1 MAQGGTLH
9 AVTQS
14 QGRRHGQ
21 AVATTNHTTESIHKA
36 AFGPFRLSLSAS
48 PFPLASSTTCPM
60 LTTEEGRPPKSP
72 AMDTAQA
79 KDTVDSMLENPPLIL
94 ELMKAVA
101 SFISVGQK
109 QASGYP
115 FLSQSLSK
123 MASECDSAISMLQ
136 EYMPPHLMVALQ
148 TPPDSTSPTP
158 GAPGPPR
165 IPMLDLLPPLRLSI
179 GQFDTEEPAPYNGS
193 RDSGSHNLGST
204 SQLSTA
210 TRPVEFPGDKEPR
223 LTQNQPGEECQT
235 IEQASHTVIPF
246 LEGGW
251 LSTPSDDE
259 IVRELSRFPLASSSR
274 SEETSSQPPT
284 TCIPFPECLG
294 TVFTPTTG
302 NGDLLEG
309 YSSSFHTNGT
319 DQSGMFFGAQ
329 ILEEQLQA
337 LCRTDPGQH
346 ESFLECTTPV
356 SPCQQHGTSTPIR
369 PGLEGA
375 TGGCLTNSYA
385 PPTMP
390 LEPMTLLSEANLLT
404 SAAPDTCCPADLTV
418 VPPDPEADLA
428 NAAVSTTET
437 GDTETAST
445 CVSAD
450 AEEQANL
457 SQTRQGDTR
466 ADFSA
471 TETATKRKR
480 PSDRDDPFP
489 KRRKVQLEAVEVKL
503 TVDAP
508 SYLLGADHCSWVHET
523 TGESSV
529 VAFNDLQETSRVG
542 VRVCDVQSDQED
554 QTIWLYH
561 DDGRKNWKWRGTGE
575 GGRSLGVA
583 KVTLSC
589 LVQKPGRGPFEG
601 TYLS

>member
-1 MAQGGTLH
+1 
-9 AVTQS
+9 
-14 QGRRHGQ
+14 
-21 AVATTNHTTESIHKA
+21 
-36 AFGPFRLSLSAS
+36 
-48 PFPLASSTTCPM
+48 M

-72 AMDTAQA
+72 AMDAAQA
-79 KDTVDSMLENPPLIL
+79 KETADSMLEDPPLIL

-109 QASGYP
+109 EASGYP

-123 MASECDSAISMLQ
+123 MASECDSVISMLQ
-136 EYMPPHLMVALQ
+136 KFVSPHLMDVALQ

-158 GAPGPPR
+158 RAPGPPR
-165 IPMLDLLPPLRLSI
+165 IPMFDLLPPLRLST
-179 GQFDTEEPAPYNGS
+179 GHFDTEGPAPYNGS

-210 TRPVEFPGDKEPR
+210 TRPVEFPGDEEPH
-223 LTQNQPGEECQT
+223 LTQNQPGEEWQT
-235 IEQASHTVIPF
+235 VGQASHTVMP
-246 LEGGW
+246 LLGGDW
-251 LSTPSDDE
+251 LSTPSGDE
-259 IVRELSRFPLASSSR
+259 MVGELSRLPLASSSR
-274 SEETSSQPPT
+274 SEETSSQLT
-284 TCIPFPECLG
+284 TSCIPFPECLG
-294 TVFTPTTG
+294 TVFTPTTR
-302 NGDLLEG
+302 NDALLEG

-319 DQSGMFFGAQ
+319 DQSDMFFGAQ

-346 ESFLECTTPV
+346 VSFLECTTPI
-356 SPCQQHGTSTPIR
+356 SPCRQHGTSTPILS
-369 PGLEGA
+369 GLEGA
-375 TGGCLTNSYA
+375 TGGCLSDSYA
-385 PPTMP
+385 QPTMP
-390 LEPMTLLSEANLLT
+390 LEPMTLPEANPLT
-404 SAAPDTCCPADLTV
+404 RAAPDTCCPADLTV
-418 VPPDPEADLA
+418 VPPDPETDLA
-428 NAAVSTTET
+428 NTAVPTTET

-457 SQTRQGDTR
+457 SQPRQGDTR

-489 KRRKVQLEAVEVKL
+489 KRRKVLLEAVEVKL
-503 TVDAP
+503 TVNAP
-508 SYLLGADHCSWVHET
+508 SYLLGADHCSWVHQT

-542 VRVCDVQSDQED
+542 VRVCDVPSDQKN
-554 QTIWLYH
+554 QTIWLQP
-561 DDGRKNWKWRGTGE
+561 DIGKRQWKWRGRGE

-583 KVTLSC
+583 ILTLSR
-589 LVQKPGRGPFEG
+589 LVQTPGRGPFEG